1 MGVELTDFFFQIA
14 VIKKTITR
22 NQQIIGHTD
31 QVVTRFINF

>member
-1 MGVELTDFFFQIA
+1 MILDFFSDSSYQENNS
-14 VIKKTITR
+14 KKTR